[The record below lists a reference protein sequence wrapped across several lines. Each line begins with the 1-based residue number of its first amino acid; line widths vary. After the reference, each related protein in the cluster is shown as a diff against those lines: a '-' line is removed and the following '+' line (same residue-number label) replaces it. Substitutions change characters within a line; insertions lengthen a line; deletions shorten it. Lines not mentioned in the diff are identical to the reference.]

1 MKGCL
6 TITSLALTAITNA
19 NFVLNSDFEL
29 PIGGGQSASLGT
41 LANWTALA
49 DVVEISNG
57 SAIGVSGHGGAQVL
71 DLGGTYGTVTG
82 PKADVYQDIFL
93 PVGTGTFSFK
103 WGQRLVEPVNANRLT
118 FSLKGTAGTLA
129 TGSLAVFPVGQPLDT
144 YSTPITVAT
153 AGTYRV
159 RFTED
164 GYISSGAGMVVD
176 DVIVDVVPEPATLLS
191 MAVATACALRKRRN
205 K

>member
-1 MKGCL
+1 MKNV
-6 TITSLALTAITNA
+6 TILAVAALATTTNA
-19 NFVLNSDFEL
+19 NFVLNGDFET
-29 PIGGGQSASLGT
+29 PAGGGQSAHLGT

-49 DVVEISNG
+49 DVVEIANG

-71 DLGGTYGTVTG
+71 DLGGTFPITSG

-93 PVGTGTFSFK
+93 PIGTGTFSFK

-118 FSLKGTAGTLA
+118 FSLISTTDTLA

-144 YSTPITVAT
+144 YTTPITVTT
-153 AGTYRV
+153 AGTYRL

-164 GYISSGAGMVVD
+164 GYLTPGAGMVVD
-176 DVIVDVVPEPATLLS
+176 DVVVDVVPEPATLLA
-191 MAVATACALRKRRN
+191 MAAGTACAFLRRRRN
-205 K
+205 